1 MILKLICL
9 LKKYVNYLK
18 FIYYIEDY
26 YREFITEI
34 VIKLKDLKKLMSEEE
49 SSEYW
54 RFIKEFGIKTIEKI
68 RGRIDKYKSIS

>member
-9 LKKYVNYLK
+9 LNKYVNYLK
-18 FIYYIEDY
+18 FIYYIGNY
-26 YREFITEI
+26 YSEFITEI
-34 VIKLKDLKKLMSEEE
+34 VIKLKDLKKLMIEKE

-54 RFIKEFGIKTIEKI
+54 RFIKEFDIKTIEKI